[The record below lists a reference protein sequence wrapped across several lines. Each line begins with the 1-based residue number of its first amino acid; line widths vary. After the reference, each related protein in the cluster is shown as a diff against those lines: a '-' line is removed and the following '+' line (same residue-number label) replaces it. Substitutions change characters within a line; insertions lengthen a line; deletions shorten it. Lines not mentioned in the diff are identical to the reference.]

1 MLKLKFVLI
10 INIYMLSF
18 VYKLGG
24 NMKKIYEMT
33 KEEVFESVRSSE
45 KGLKTEQA
53 EERLQ
58 AYGENVLKEKN
69 KKSPIK
75 IFFSQ
80 FSNMMVLLLILVG
93 VVSLVYSIVNSES
106 VIESVVIF
114 SCLLINVIMGFVQ
127 EMKSENAIDALKT
140 MTQSKVQVKRDGVWV
155 EIDTAKLV
163 VGDVIQ
169 LDAGDKVPADA
180 RIIKAVNA
188 KVDES
193 ILTGESLQVDKD
205 DEILS
210 GDKLIQ
216 DQINIVFSGT
226 SVTNGKIEAV
236 VIKTGME
243 TELGKIAGSL
253 NSGKEALTPLQV
265 KIKKVSGFI
274 TVIAC
279 ILIAATLCYGLILE
293 KDALS
298 IIMLCIS
305 MVLAAVPEV
314 LPVSITATLTIGVQ
328 QMSKRKTI
336 VKQLAAIETLGAT
349 QIVCSDKTGTITTN
363 QMTLVELYANEK
375 TYLDVK
381 KSNQSL
387 EMIQNIMGLCNDNE
401 VDVEN
406 KGDFIGDPVE
416 VALSKYLYN
425 INLSLDYFRNE
436 HERVNEIPFDSGRK
450 MMSTVNKFDNKLM
463 MMTKGGLGAVLP
475 RCVGYYK
482 NGKVVKM
489 TKLIA
494 SKFLAKEKSMSKK
507 AYKVLAFAYR
517 TVDLKEEYTTED
529 ENGLILV
536 GLCGLVDPP
545 KDGVKEAVKK
555 CKEAKMRPIMITGD
569 SLATAMAVAI
579 EVGIAK
585 DDGDGVEGKA
595 IDGLT
600 DDELVSF
607 VKKYT
612 VYARVT
618 PEHKVRIVRAFQ
630 SAGKV
635 VAMTGDGVNDAPAL
649 KLAHV
654 GIGMGKAGT
663 DVTKNVADIILMDD
677 SFATI
682 VTAVEEGRRIYSNV
696 LRTILYNLSS
706 NFAEIFLIIIGMIM
720 MRDII
725 SPLHILYI
733 DIVADTIPSIA
744 LAFEKNDKKAM
755 KHKPNGINKRVF
767 TPFMIA
773 MIVGSAIIESAIS
786 LVIFFVADAWYGHKV
801 AMTLALLSVVL
812 TELTFTYNCK
822 ELKDFSFKKG
832 LFGNKVMNI
841 STLAIFAIQI
851 PVFFTGVGS
860 LFGLTSISII
870 QFVTVVGITIIGFF
884 VVECVKPILA
894 KLFKDK

>member
-1 MLKLKFVLI
+1 
-10 INIYMLSF
+10 MLSF

-58 AYGENVLKEKN
+58 AYGENVLTEKN

-253 NSGKEALTPLQV
+253 DSGKEALTPLQV

-349 QIVCSDKTGTITTN
+349 QIICSDKTGTITTN

-401 VDVEN
+401 VNVEN

-450 MMSTVNKFDNKLM
+450 MMSTVNKFDDKLM
-463 MMTKGGLGAVLP
+463 LMTKGGLGAVLP

-489 TKLIA
+489 TKHIA

-517 TVDLKEEYTTED
+517 TVDPKEEYTPED

-860 LFGLTSISII
+860 LFGLTSISIL

-884 VVECVKPILA
+884 VVECVKLILA

>member
-1 MLKLKFVLI
+1 
-10 INIYMLSF
+10 MLSF

-80 FSNMMVLLLILVG
+80 FSNMMVLFLILVG

-253 NSGKEALTPLQV
+253 DSGKEALTPLQV

-314 LPVSITATLTIGVQ
+314 CQ
-328 QMSKRKTI
+328 F
-336 VKQLAAIETLGAT
+336 
-349 QIVCSDKTGTITTN
+349 
-363 QMTLVELYANEK
+363 
-375 TYLDVK
+375 
-381 KSNQSL
+381 QSL
-387 EMIQNIMGLCNDNE
+387 QRLQS
-401 VDVEN
+401 V
-406 KGDFIGDPVE
+406 F
-416 VALSKYLYN
+416 SK
-425 INLSLDYFRNE
+425 
-436 HERVNEIPFDSGRK
+436 
-450 MMSTVNKFDNKLM
+450 
-463 MMTKGGLGAVLP
+463 
-475 RCVGYYK
+475 
-482 NGKVVKM
+482 
-489 TKLIA
+489 
-494 SKFLAKEKSMSKK
+494 
-507 AYKVLAFAYR
+507 
-517 TVDLKEEYTTED
+517 
-529 ENGLILV
+529 
-536 GLCGLVDPP
+536 
-545 KDGVKEAVKK
+545 
-555 CKEAKMRPIMITGD
+555 
-569 SLATAMAVAI
+569 
-579 EVGIAK
+579 
-585 DDGDGVEGKA
+585 
-595 IDGLT
+595 
-600 DDELVSF
+600 
-607 VKKYT
+607 
-612 VYARVT
+612 
-618 PEHKVRIVRAFQ
+618 
-630 SAGKV
+630 
-635 VAMTGDGVNDAPAL
+635 
-649 KLAHV
+649 
-654 GIGMGKAGT
+654 
-663 DVTKNVADIILMDD
+663 
-677 SFATI
+677 
-682 VTAVEEGRRIYSNV
+682 
-696 LRTILYNLSS
+696 
-706 NFAEIFLIIIGMIM
+706 
-720 MRDII
+720 
-725 SPLHILYI
+725 
-733 DIVADTIPSIA
+733 
-744 LAFEKNDKKAM
+744 
-755 KHKPNGINKRVF
+755 
-767 TPFMIA
+767 
-773 MIVGSAIIESAIS
+773 
-786 LVIFFVADAWYGHKV
+786 
-801 AMTLALLSVVL
+801 
-812 TELTFTYNCK
+812 
-822 ELKDFSFKKG
+822 
-832 LFGNKVMNI
+832 
-841 STLAIFAIQI
+841 
-851 PVFFTGVGS
+851 
-860 LFGLTSISII
+860 
-870 QFVTVVGITIIGFF
+870 
-884 VVECVKPILA
+884 
-894 KLFKDK
+894 

>member
-1 MLKLKFVLI
+1 
-10 INIYMLSF
+10 
-18 VYKLGG
+18 
-24 NMKKIYEMT
+24 MKKIYEMT

-69 KKSPIK
+69 KKNPIK

-93 VVSLVYSIVNSES
+93 VVSLVYSIVNGES

-253 NSGKEALTPLQV
+253 DSGKEALTPLQV

-279 ILIAATLCYGLILE
+279 ILIATTLCYGLILE

-349 QIVCSDKTGTITTN
+349 QIICSDKTGTITTN

-375 TYLDVK
+375 THLDVK

-387 EMIQNIMGLCNDNE
+387 EMIQTIMGLCNDNE

-507 AYKVLAFAYR
+507 AYKVLAFAYKA
-517 TVDLKEEYTTED
+517 VDLKEEYTPED

-545 KDGVKEAVKK
+545 KDGVKEAVRK

-755 KHKPNGINKRVF
+755 KRKPNGINKRVF

-851 PVFFTGVGS
+851 PVFFTGIGS
-860 LFGLTSISII
+860 LFGLVSISIL

>member
-1 MLKLKFVLI
+1 
-10 INIYMLSF
+10 
-18 VYKLGG
+18 
-24 NMKKIYEMT
+24 MKKIYEMT

-80 FSNMMVLLLILVG
+80 FSNMMVLFLILVG

-253 NSGKEALTPLQV
+253 DSGKEALTPLQV

-375 TYLDVK
+375 TYLDIK

-401 VDVEN
+401 VNVEN

-489 TKLIA
+489 TKFIA

-507 AYKVLAFAYR
+507 SYKVLAFAYR

-860 LFGLTSISII
+860 LFGLTSISIL

>member
-1 MLKLKFVLI
+1 
-10 INIYMLSF
+10 
-18 VYKLGG
+18 
-24 NMKKIYEMT
+24 MKKIYEMT

-69 KKSPIK
+69 KKNPIK

-93 VVSLVYSIVNSES
+93 VVSLVYSIVNGES

-253 NSGKEALTPLQV
+253 DSEKEALTPLQV

-279 ILIAATLCYGLILE
+279 ILIAATLCYGLVLK

-349 QIVCSDKTGTITTN
+349 QIICSDKTGTITTN

-517 TVDLKEEYTTED
+517 AVDLKEEYTSED

-569 SLATAMAVAI
+569 SLETAMAVAI

-585 DDGDGVEGKA
+585 DDGDGIEGKA

-755 KHKPNGINKRVF
+755 KRKPNGINKRVF
-767 TPFMIA
+767 TPFMIS

-786 LVIFFVADAWYGHKV
+786 LAIFFVADTWYGHEV

-851 PVFFTGVGS
+851 PVFFTGIGG
-860 LFGLTSISII
+860 LFGLASISIL

>member
-1 MLKLKFVLI
+1 
-10 INIYMLSF
+10 
-18 VYKLGG
+18 
-24 NMKKIYEMT
+24 MKKIYEMT

-253 NSGKEALTPLQV
+253 DSGKEALTPLQV

-375 TYLDVK
+375 TYLDIK

-401 VDVEN
+401 VNVEN

-860 LFGLTSISII
+860 LFGLTSISIL

>member
-1 MLKLKFVLI
+1 
-10 INIYMLSF
+10 
-18 VYKLGG
+18 
-24 NMKKIYEMT
+24 MKKFYEMT
-33 KEEVFESVRSSE
+33 KEEVFESVRSSA

-58 AYGENVLKEKN
+58 AYGKNVLKEKN

-93 VVSLVYSIVNSES
+93 IVSLVYSIVNGES
-106 VIESVVIF
+106 VIEAVVIF

-253 NSGKEALTPLQV
+253 DSGKEALTPLQV

-279 ILIAATLCYGLILE
+279 VLIAATLCYGLILK

-349 QIVCSDKTGTITTN
+349 QIICSDKTGTITTN
-363 QMTLVELYANEK
+363 QMTLVELYTNEK
-375 TYLDVK
+375 THLDIK

-387 EMIQNIMGLCNDNE
+387 EMIQTIMGLCNDNE

-517 TVDLKEEYTTED
+517 AVDLKEEYTPED

-755 KHKPNGINKRVF
+755 KRKPNGINKRVF

-786 LVIFFVADAWYGHKV
+786 LVIFFVADAWYGHEV

-851 PVFFTGVGS
+851 PVFFTGIGS
-860 LFGLTSISII
+860 LFGLVSISIL

>member
-1 MLKLKFVLI
+1 
-10 INIYMLSF
+10 
-18 VYKLGG
+18 
-24 NMKKIYEMT
+24 MKKIYEMT

-69 KKSPIK
+69 KKNPIK

-93 VVSLVYSIVNSES
+93 VVSLVYSIVNGES

-243 TELGKIAGSL
+243 TELGKIAGSID
-253 NSGKEALTPLQV
+253 SGKEALTPLQV

-279 ILIAATLCYGLILE
+279 ILIAATLCYGLVLK

-349 QIVCSDKTGTITTN
+349 QIICSDKTGTITTN

-517 TVDLKEEYTTED
+517 AVDLKEEYTSED

-569 SLATAMAVAI
+569 SLETAMAVAI

-585 DDGDGVEGKA
+585 DDGDGIEGKA

-755 KHKPNGINKRVF
+755 KRKPNGINKRVF
-767 TPFMIA
+767 TPFMIS

-786 LVIFFVADAWYGHKV
+786 LAIFFVADTWYGHEV

-851 PVFFTGVGS
+851 PVFFTGIGG
-860 LFGLTSISII
+860 LFGLASISIL

>member
-1 MLKLKFVLI
+1 
-10 INIYMLSF
+10 
-18 VYKLGG
+18 
-24 NMKKIYEMT
+24 MKKIYEMT

-253 NSGKEALTPLQV
+253 DSGKEALTPLQV

-298 IIMLCIS
+298 IIVLCIS

-375 TYLDVK
+375 TYLDIK

-401 VDVEN
+401 VNVEN

-860 LFGLTSISII
+860 LFGLTSISIL

>member
-1 MLKLKFVLI
+1 
-10 INIYMLSF
+10 
-18 VYKLGG
+18 
-24 NMKKIYEMT
+24 MKKFYEMSQD
-33 KEEVFESVRSSE
+33 EVFEVVRSSK
-45 KGLKTEQA
+45 KGLKQSEA
-53 EERLQ
+53 EDRLQ
-58 AYGENVLKEKN
+58 THGENVLKEKN

-80 FSNMMVLLLILVG
+80 FKNMMVLLLILVG
-93 VVSLVYSIVNSES
+93 IVSLVYSIINGES
-106 VIESVVIF
+106 VIEAVVIF
-114 SCLLINVIMGFVQ
+114 SCLLINVIMGFIQ

-155 EIDTAKLV
+155 EVDASKIV
-163 VGDVIQ
+163 VGDVI
-169 LDAGDKVPADA
+169 LLEAGDKVPADA
-180 RIIKAVNA
+180 RVIRAVNA

-193 ILTGESLQVDKD
+193 ILTGESLQVEKEED
-205 DEILS
+205 DLS
-210 GDKLIQ
+210 GERLIQ
-216 DQINIVFSGT
+216 DQKNIVFSGT
-226 SVTNGKIEAV
+226 SVVNGKIEAV
-236 VIKTGME
+236 VISTAME

-253 NSGKEALTPLQV
+253 DNGKEALTPLQV
-265 KIKKVSGFI
+265 KIQKVSGFI
-274 TVIAC
+274 TVVAC
-279 ILIAATLCYGLILE
+279 ILVAATLCYGLILK
-293 KDALS
+293 KDAMS

-349 QIVCSDKTGTITTN
+349 QIICSDKTGTITTN
-363 QMTLVELYANEK
+363 QMTLVELFANEK

-381 KSNQSL
+381 KNYAEL
-387 EMIQNIMGLCNDNE
+387 AMINNIMGLCNDNE
-401 VDVEN
+401 VDIN
-406 KGDFIGDPVE
+406 QKGEFIGDPVE

-425 INLSLDYFRNE
+425 INLGLDEIRNE
-436 HERVNEIPFDSGRK
+436 HNRTDEIPFDSSRK
-450 MMSTVNKFDNKLM
+450 MMSTINKFDDKLC
-463 MMTKGGLGAVLP
+463 MMTKGSLGALLP
-475 RCVGYYK
+475 RCTAYYK

-489 TKLIA
+489 TKLVA
-494 SKFLAKEKSMSKK
+494 NKFLAKSKAMSKK
-507 AYKVLAFAYR
+507 AYKVLAFAYKNIGKQ
-517 TVDLKEEYTTED
+517 DEYSPED
-529 ENGLILV
+529 ENDLILV

-545 KDGVKEAVKK
+545 KDGVKEAVAK
-555 CKEAKMRPIMITGD
+555 CKQAKMIPIMITGD

-585 DDGDGVEGKA
+585 DENQGVEGKA

-630 SAGKV
+630 SSNKV

-682 VTAVEEGRRIYSNV
+682 VTAVEEGRRIYNNV

-706 NFAEIFLIIIGMIM
+706 NFTEIFLIIIGMILLK
-720 MRDII
+720 DII

-733 DIVADTIPSIA
+733 DIIADTIPSIA
-744 LAFEKNDKKAM
+744 LAFEKNNKNAM
-755 KHKPNGINKRVF
+755 RQKPYGIDRRVF
-767 TPFMIA
+767 TPFMI
-773 MIVGSAIIESAIS
+773 GSVIATAIIEVLIS
-786 LVIFFVADAWYGHKV
+786 LAVFFVAEAQFGYDIAQ
-801 AMTLALLSVVL
+801 TLTLLTIVVS
-812 TELTFTYNCK
+812 EYIFTYNCK

-832 LFGNKVMNI
+832 IFGNKVMNI
-841 STLAIFAIQI
+841 SVLILLLVQI
-851 PVFFTGVGS
+851 PVFFTGIGS
-860 LFGLTSISII
+860 LFGLVPITAL
-870 QFVTVVGITIIGFF
+870 QFLGVIGVNIVGFF
-884 VVECVKPILA
+884 LIELVKPLLA
-894 KLFKDK
+894 KCFKDK

>member
-1 MLKLKFVLI
+1 
-10 INIYMLSF
+10 
-18 VYKLGG
+18 
-24 NMKKIYEMT
+24 MKKRFYEMT
-33 KEEVFESVRSSE
+33 EEEAFSTLQSSS
-45 KGLKTEQA
+45 KGLTQVEA

-58 AYGENVLKEKN
+58 SHGENVLKEKN
-69 KKSPIK
+69 KKSPVK

-93 VVSLVYSIVNSES
+93 IVSLVYSIVNGES
-106 VIESVVIF
+106 IIEAIVIF
-114 SCLLINVIMGFVQ
+114 SCITVNILMGFFQ
-127 EMKSENAIDALKT
+127 ELKSENAIDALKT

-155 EIDTAKLV
+155 EIDTKNLV
-163 VGDVIQ
+163 VGDIIS
-169 LDAGDKVPADA
+169 LEAGDKVPADA
-180 RIIKAVNA
+180 RVLMAANA

-193 ILTGESLQVDKD
+193 ILTGESMQVEKD
-205 DEILS
+205 EAVLS

-216 DQINIVFSGT
+216 DQFNIVFSGT
-226 SVTNGKIEAV
+226 SVVNGRIEAV
-236 VIKTGME
+236 VFATAMD

-253 NSGKEALTPLQV
+253 DTGKEELTPLQV

-274 TVIAC
+274 TVVAC
-279 ILIAATLCYGLILE
+279 ILIAATLCYGLVLK

-328 QMSKRKTI
+328 QMSKRKTV

-349 QIVCSDKTGTITTN
+349 QIICSDKTGTITTN
-363 QMTLVELYANEK
+363 QMTLVQLYANDK

-381 KSNQSL
+381 KNYTEL
-387 EMIQNIMGLCNDNE
+387 EMINNIMALCNDNE
-401 VDVEN
+401 ADAKN
-406 KGDFIGDPVE
+406 KGEFLGDPVE
-416 VALSKYLYN
+416 IALSKYLYN
-425 INLSLDYFRNE
+425 INVSLDSVREKY
-436 HERVNEIPFDSGRK
+436 ERVNEIPFDSNRK
-450 MMSTVNKFDNKLM
+450 MMSTICEMNEGHYML
-463 MMTKGGLGAVLP
+463 TKGSLQAILSK
-475 RCVGYYK
+475 CSGYYK
-482 NGKVVKM
+482 NGKVMKM

-494 SKFLAKEKSMSKK
+494 NHFLAKEKAMSKK
-507 AYKVLAFAYR
+507 AYKVLAFAYKK
-517 TVDLKEEYTTED
+517 VNLKEEYEPDD
-529 ENGLILV
+529 ENDLILV
-536 GLCGLVDPP
+536 GICGLVDPP

-555 CKEAKMRPIMITGD
+555 CKDAKMRPIMITGD
-569 SLATAMAVAI
+569 SLATAMAIAI

-585 DDGDGVEGKA
+585 DETQGVEGKA
-595 IDGLT
+595 IDKYT

-612 VYARVT
+612 VFARVT

-630 SAGKV
+630 AAGKV

-706 NFAEIFLIIIGMIM
+706 NFAEIFLIIVGMIM
-720 MRDII
+720 MKDII

-744 LAFEKNDKKAM
+744 LAFEKNDKHAM
-755 KHKPNGINKRVF
+755 KRKPFGLEKRVF
-767 TPFMIA
+767 TPFMIS
-773 MIVGSAIIESAIS
+773 MIIGSAIIESAIS
-786 LVIFFVADAWYGHKV
+786 LIIFFVAESWFGYEI

-841 STLAIFAIQI
+841 STLVIFAIQI
-851 PVFFTGVGS
+851 PVFFTGIGS
-860 LFGLTSISII
+860 LFGLVPITAV
-870 QFVTVVGITIIGFF
+870 QFLGVVGITLVGFLII
-884 VVECVKPILA
+884 EIIKPIFA

>member
-1 MLKLKFVLI
+1 
-10 INIYMLSF
+10 
-18 VYKLGG
+18 
-24 NMKKIYEMT
+24 MKKFYEMT
-33 KEEVFESVRSSE
+33 KEEVFESVRSSA
-45 KGLKTEQA
+45 KGLKTEQV

-58 AYGENVLKEKN
+58 AYGKNVLKEKN

-93 VVSLVYSIVNSES
+93 IVSLVYSIVNGES
-106 VIESVVIF
+106 VIEAVVIF

-253 NSGKEALTPLQV
+253 DSGKEALTPLQV

-349 QIVCSDKTGTITTN
+349 QIICSDKTGTITTN
-363 QMTLVELYANEK
+363 QMTLVELYTNEK
-375 TYLDVK
+375 THLDIK

-387 EMIQNIMGLCNDNE
+387 EMIQTIMGLCNDNE

-507 AYKVLAFAYR
+507 AYKVLAFAYKA
-517 TVDLKEEYTTED
+517 VDLKEEYTPED

-545 KDGVKEAVKK
+545 KDGVKEAVRK

-755 KHKPNGINKRVF
+755 KRKPNGINKRVF

-786 LVIFFVADAWYGHKV
+786 LVIFFVADAWYGHEV

-851 PVFFTGVGS
+851 PVFFTGIGS
-860 LFGLTSISII
+860 LFGLTSISIL

>member
-1 MLKLKFVLI
+1 
-10 INIYMLSF
+10 MLSF

-58 AYGENVLKEKN
+58 AYGENVLTEKN

-253 NSGKEALTPLQV
+253 DSGKEALTPLQV

-349 QIVCSDKTGTITTN
+349 QIICSDKTGTITTN

-387 EMIQNIMGLCNDNE
+387 QMIQNIMGLCNDNE
-401 VDVEN
+401 VNVEN

-450 MMSTVNKFDNKLM
+450 MMSTVNKFDDKLM
-463 MMTKGGLGAVLP
+463 LMTKGGLGAVLP

-489 TKLIA
+489 TKHIA

-517 TVDLKEEYTTED
+517 TVDPKEEYTLED

-860 LFGLTSISII
+860 LFGLTSISIL